1 MNSLPNVR
9 SSQEENLSP
18 NEYQTFLGQN
28 EVEILENLG
37 ESEKLMFL
45 TLCLQE
51 ETGEVAKEIRRI
63 SENSKSADLDHLY
76 DELGDVLC
84 CLARIMNVAGFDL
97 ESLMEHNIKKVIGF
111 ARDRPCFKSRKNNEV
126 PQVHVQSFH

>member
-1 MNSLPNVR
+1 MNSHPNVR
-9 SSQEENLSP
+9 SNQEENLSP
-18 NEYQTFLGQN
+18 KEYQTFLNQN
-28 EVEILENLG
+28 EVEILEGLR
-37 ESEKLMFL
+37 ESEKLVFL

-63 SENSKSADLDHLY
+63 SEDSKNVDLDHLY

-111 ARDRPCFKSRKNNEV
+111 ANRKNNEV
-126 PQVHVQSFH
+126 SQVHVQSIH